1 MAHVRTYG
9 CQQNV
14 SDSEKIKGLL
24 SEMGYDF
31 TESLAEADVVIFNT
45 CAVREHAEQRVFGNV
60 GALKSYKLRR
70 PMIIGLCGCMM
81 QQPHIAEKIRTSF
94 PHVDIV
100 FGTHAL
106 HKLPQLL
113 YNYLTDK
120 KRIFEI
126 DEQTSCIEE
135 GITLK
140 RDSKFKAYL
149 PVMYGCNNFCSYC
162 IVPYVRG
169 RERSRSPEIILEEAT
184 QLVADGYKEI
194 MLLGQNVNSYANDL
208 DNGYNF
214 AMLLRALNDIDG
226 DFRIRFMTSHPKDA
240 TPELFTAMAEC
251 EKVCK
256 HLHLPYQSGSDK
268 VLKMMNRGYTK
279 EQYLELIKTAKAII
293 PNLSVSSDVI
303 IGFPGET
310 YRDILFTLDV
320 AKQVQFI
327 NLFTFIYSKRKGTP
341 AEKLEDTASRE
352 DKLKW
357 FDELLKKQEAIT
369 KKLLTAYVGKTYR
382 VLADGIGKTG
392 ENYLTGRTD
401 SNVIVDFVADNSLIG
416 SFVDVKITKALNFM
430 IIGELI
436 N

>member
-1 MAHVRTYG
+1 MALVRTYG

-14 SDSEKIKGLL
+14 SDSEKIKGMLC
-24 SEMGYDF
+24 EMGYGITDK
-31 TESLAEADVVIFNT
+31 LAEADVVIFNT

-60 GALKSYKLRR
+60 GALKSYKLNR

-100 FGTHAL
+100 FGTHAIQR
-106 HKLPQLL
+106 LPEFL
-113 YNYLTDK
+113 YNFMKDR
-120 KRIFEI
+120 KRVFEI
-126 DEQTSCIEE
+126 EEQTASIEE
-135 GITLK
+135 GLTVK
-140 RDSKFKAYL
+140 RDSKFKAYI

-169 RERSRSPEIILEEAT
+169 RECSRLPEAILEEAT
-184 QLVADGYKEI
+184 QLIADGYKEI
-194 MLLGQNVNSYANDL
+194 TLLGQNVNSYANDL
-208 DNGYNF
+208 DIDYNF
-214 AMLLRALNDIDG
+214 SMLLRALNDIDG

-268 VLKMMNRGYTK
+268 VLKMMNRGYTR
-279 EQYLELIKTAKAII
+279 EEYLEVIKTAKAII
-293 PNLSVSSDVI
+293 PDLSVSSDVI
-303 IGFPGET
+303 VGFPGET

-327 NLFTFIYSKRKGTP
+327 NLFTFIFSKRKGTP

-357 FDELLKKQEAIT
+357 FGELLKKQESIT
-369 KKLLTAYVGKTYR
+369 KKLLAAYVDKTYR

-392 ENYLTGRTD
+392 EGYLTGRTG
-401 SNVIVDFVADNSLIG
+401 SNVIVDFIADKNLIG
-416 SFVDVKITKALNFM
+416 SFVEVKITKASSFM
-430 IIGELI
+430 LIGELI
-436 N
+436 K